1 MKYEV
6 SFGQPID
13 SDKAISHG
21 PENSLRV
28 AILGD
33 FSGRAN
39 TGNLSIGDELAKR
52 KPHRVDVDNLDDV
65 LARFA
70 IKLALPIANDGGIV
84 NVSLNS
90 MDDFHPDELYDRLQV
105 FEKLSSLRSRL
116 QNSSSF
122 EGAAKVVKSLLG
134 QSAIDKQQS
143 RKRKSSSTTVPNRK
157 FEDFESIINET
168 RSPNEE
174 APIVDLLK
182 QVVGSFVIDD
192 PDPQQDQFIATVD
205 EAVSDTMRR
214 VLHHPDFQAMESLWR
229 SVELMVRRLETGNQ
243 LHLVLYD
250 VTAEELAADLSAS
263 DNLEESGL
271 FRMLVEQPSL
281 DAQQGP
287 LSLILGSYVFEQTPP
302 HADLLGRMSQIANA
316 AHAPFIASISND
328 CLKKKSIEEV
338 HPLVKESWDAL
349 KSHPNSAYLML
360 TVPNF
365 MLRWPYGKKSDPID
379 PFEFEE
385 FTDRGGVST
394 MLWANGCFLAGL
406 LLCKT
411 CQEQGKS
418 SMKLGSFMTMD
429 DLPFYYYV
437 DEYGDQI
444 PFPCTNRLLSES
456 LVAHVVSQNFA
467 PVIGIKGR
475 PEVRLGSFKSLFGQ
489 LLTGSWGD
497 RPDSSTGASPS
508 PVVQGE
514 TDDSD
519 SSSDSDMDAMLSDDS
534 DSDSDSDS
542 DLSAL
547 MNEMGDDS
555 DSSDEDDDLAAL
567 LGSMDSDDDDDDDDE
582 MDPELA
588 ALLNDM

>member
-1 MKYEV
+1 
-6 SFGQPID
+6 
-13 SDKAISHG
+13 
-21 PENSLRV
+21 
-28 AILGD
+28 
-33 FSGRAN
+33 
-39 TGNLSIGDELAKR
+39 
-52 KPHRVDVDNLDDV
+52 
-65 LARFA
+65 
-70 IKLALPIANDGGIV
+70 
-84 NVSLNS
+84 
-90 MDDFHPDELYDRLQV
+90 
-105 FEKLSSLRSRL
+105 
-116 QNSSSF
+116 
-122 EGAAKVVKSLLG
+122 
-134 QSAIDKQQS
+134 
-143 RKRKSSSTTVPNRK
+143 
-157 FEDFESIINET
+157 
-168 RSPNEE
+168 
-174 APIVDLLK
+174 
-182 QVVGSFVIDD
+182 
-192 PDPQQDQFIATVD
+192 
-205 EAVSDTMRR
+205 
-214 VLHHPDFQAMESLWR
+214 
-229 SVELMVRRLETGNQ
+229 
-243 LHLVLYD
+243 
-250 VTAEELAADLSAS
+250 
-263 DNLEESGL
+263 
-271 FRMLVEQPSL
+271 MLVEQPSL

-567 LGSMDSDDDDDDDDE
+567 LGSMDSDDDDDDE

>member
-567 LGSMDSDDDDDDDDE
+567 LGSMDSDDDDDDE